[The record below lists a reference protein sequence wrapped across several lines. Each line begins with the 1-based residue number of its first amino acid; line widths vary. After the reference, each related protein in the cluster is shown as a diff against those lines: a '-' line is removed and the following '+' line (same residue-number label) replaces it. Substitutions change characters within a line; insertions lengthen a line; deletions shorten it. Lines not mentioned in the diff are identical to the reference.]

1 MKNVLK
7 WALLAVM
14 AVVLAIGVS
23 VLSKEAPV
31 VPTKPT
37 PTHPP
42 ETTEATTVPAET
54 TEPTP
59 VPAPDFTVL
68 DAEGNEV
75 KLSDMVG
82 KPVVLNF
89 WATWCGYCVQE
100 MPEFETAYK
109 KYPDIQFM
117 MVDATDGVQETEAVA
132 KAFIAQQGYTFPV
145 FYDTKLEATNNF
157 SVTGFPTTFF
167 INAEGNV
174 VAYHTGV
181 ITEELLVRGIEL
193 ITPDPEQTQPDT
205 TQPTTEATTAP
216 TNAQ

>member
-1 MKNVLK
+1 MSNIWNIAR
-7 WALLAVM
+7 WALIVVL

-23 VLSKEAPV
+23 VLSKEEPI

-42 ETTEATTVPAET
+42 ETSEATTVPAET
-54 TEPTP
+54 TAPTP

-68 DAEGNEV
+68 DAEGKEV

-100 MPEFETAYK
+100 MPEFEAAYK

-117 MVDATDGVQETEAVA
+117 LVDATDGVQETEAVA

-181 ITEELLVRGIEL
+181 ITEELMAKGIEL
-193 ITPDPEQTQPDT
+193 ITAVPVETQPET
-205 TQPTTEATTAP
+205 TEATQPTT
-216 TNAQ
+216 AQ